1 MLSKW
6 SRKKKAGIVIAAV
19 LIVAAG
25 VCIYGLQDQKSEE
38 TSPITKET
46 KAEYGNLTTGITES
60 GNVTINSLTQSFSLE
75 FPGSSE
81 SSSNTTSSGSSS
93 NMAASFGNVAGG
105 MSMTTGASQTQSG
118 NSAKSSGNS
127 QSTDTS
133 LVVEKVYVTNGQ
145 SVKKG
150 DRLLKLTKESVEEVR
165 ALYQENYEEAEEA
178 LADAK
183 LTYRSGKLT
192 AEYTYKQT
200 TAKGKSAKNTY
211 DATVATLSANVSTA
225 KAAYQEAK
233 NGVETLPSQIKAL
246 KKRIK
251 AAKNAKKGAV
261 ALPETNKQTE
271 EVENV
276 TGSENA
282 SVLSQS
288 EQELLSKQQQLKQY
302 QANLRN
308 LKAAWHAAKKALS
321 TGKIE
326 AEAVYKQ
333 TKIDCENAKAV
344 YQTEMSSLKE
354 DWKSAK
360 SDFEEAKE
368 AKTEFEE
375 YVKNRIIKAEYSG
388 TLVSVGYEEGDSLST
403 DTDIAA
409 YQDLDGVTILV
420 SVTQEDIVDIQI
432 GDSVN
437 VSLSAYEDEIFKGNV
452 TSVSTTASEDST
464 VSYAVEV
471 TITSDVS
478 KIYSGMS
485 GEVTFV
491 SEEVQN
497 VLYVSG
503 KAVRNEGDDSYVILK
518 KEDGTTQKTKVTTGF
533 TDGRNIEIVSGLS
546 EGDIVLIESQVSQ

>member
-6 SRKKKAGIVIAAV
+6 NHKKKAGIVIAAGVV
-19 LIVAAG
+19 LAVG
-25 VCIYGLQDQKSEE
+25 GFCVYGRQEQKAEE
-38 TSPITKET
+38 ASPITKET
-46 KAEYGNLTTGITES
+46 TVEYGNLTTGITES
-60 GNVTINSLTQSFSLE
+60 GNVTINSLTQGFSLE
-75 FPGSSE
+75 LPE
-81 SSSNTTSSGSSS
+81 SSSETGSDTASSGSSS
-93 NMAASFGNVAGG
+93 NMTASFGNGAGG
-105 MSMTTGASQTQSG
+105 MSMNASTIQSG
-118 NSAKSSGNS
+118 NSAKSSGSS

-150 DRLLKLTKESVEEVR
+150 DSLLKLTRESVVEVR
-165 ALYQENYEEAEEA
+165 ELYQENYEEAEEA

-192 AEYTYKQT
+192 AEYTYKQSL
-200 TAKGKSAKNTY
+200 AKGKSAKNTY
-211 DATVATLSANVSTA
+211 DATVATLSANVNTA

-233 NGVETLPSQIKAL
+233 NGIEILPSQIKAL
-246 KKRIK
+246 KKQIK
-251 AAKNAKKGAV
+251 AAKNAKKGTV

-271 EVENV
+271 EAENV
-276 TGSENA
+276 TGSESA
-282 SVLSQS
+282 SVLTQS

-326 AEAVYKQ
+326 AEAVYEQ
-333 TKIDCENAKAV
+333 TKLDSENAKAV
-344 YQTEMSSLKE
+344 YQTEISSLKE
-354 DWKSAK
+354 ALKSAE

-375 YVKNRIIKAEYSG
+375 YVKNRMIKAEYSG
-388 TLVSVGYEEGDSLST
+388 TLVSVGYEEGDSLSA
-403 DTDIAA
+403 DTDIAT
-409 YQDLDGVTILV
+409 YQDLDDVTISV

-437 VSLSAYEDEIFKGNV
+437 ISLSAYEDEIFEGNV
-452 TSVSTTASEDST
+452 TSVSTTASDEST
-464 VSYAVEV
+464 VSYVVEV
-471 TITSDVS
+471 TMVSDVS
-478 KIYSGMS
+478 KVYSGMS

-491 SEEVQN
+491 SEEVKN

-503 KAVRNEGDDSYVILK
+503 KAVKNEGEDSYVILK
-518 KEDGTTQKTKVTTGF
+518 KDDGTTQKTKVTTGF